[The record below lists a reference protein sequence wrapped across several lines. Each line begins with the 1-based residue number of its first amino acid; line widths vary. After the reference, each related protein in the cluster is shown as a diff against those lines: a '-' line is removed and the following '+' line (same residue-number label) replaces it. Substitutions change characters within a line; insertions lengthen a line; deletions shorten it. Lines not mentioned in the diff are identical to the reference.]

1 MERPRA
7 GAAPAN
13 QPRASRA
20 RATQH
25 ENPPSLPKVYA
36 AVMWVVSAVF
46 LALWIGL
53 WAVERR
59 PGGLVHAFLA
69 AAICIAL
76 MNWIAHYRYPEDGA

>member
-1 MERPRA
+1 
-7 GAAPAN
+7 
-13 QPRASRA
+13 
-20 RATQH
+20 
-25 ENPPSLPKVYA
+25 
-36 AVMWVVSAVF
+36 MWVVSAVF

-69 AAICIAL
+69 TAICIAL